1 MVPFAE
7 LGPMDQH
14 NREFRANTHPSDWK
28 KPTPADRYNMVVVGA
43 GTAGL
48 VTAAGVAAS
57 GEDGTP

>member
-1 MVPFAE
+1 MVPCAE

-28 KPTPADRYNMVVVGA
+28 KPTPAGRYNMVVVGA
-43 GTAGL
+43 GTGL
-48 VTAAGVAAS
+48 VTAAGVDTS